1 MKLLKW
7 KEGIV
12 LPDWQLVK
20 EIDESGYD
28 MGMQTSSNLVIKI
41 NDSWPGNEEFAG
53 EVLKAT
59 QKRA

>member
-41 NDSWPGNEEFAG
+41 NDSWPGNEELAG

>member
-1 MKLLKW
+1 M
-7 KEGIV
+7 
-12 LPDWQLVK
+12 K

-28 MGMQTSSNLVIKI
+28 MGMQTSSNLVNKI
-41 NDSWPGNEEFAG
+41 NGSWPGNEELAG